1 MERKKSAISKM
12 NDRSREVFTKIVD
25 AYVATGEPIG
35 SRTLSQQLSTSLS
48 AATIRN
54 VMADLE
60 EAGLLFSP
68 HTSAGRLPTEAGLRI
83 FVNGLLEIGN
93 LTLDESADLESRFAG
108 TGKSFEGVLEDATST
123 LSGLSNCAGIV
134 MAPKTET
141 PLKQIEFVHLNP
153 GRALVVMVTA
163 EGIVENR
170 IIKVPK
176 DISPSVLVEATN
188 FLNQRLVGQTIG
200 DTRAV
205 ILEELE
211 QNKAALDQL
220 TGKVVQAGLATWSG
234 EGGAGTLI
242 VSGHA
247 NLLEDVNIVTDLE
260 HIRTLFNALETNELM
275 LKVLEMTDQA
285 EGVQIFI
292 GADNELFNL
301 SGCSFIVAPY
311 NSGHSQLVGAIGVI
325 GPTRMNYA
333 RIIPLVDYTAK
344 LIGRMMGT
352 HEQDFNMKRV

>member
-1 MERKKSAISKM
+1 MERRKTAISEM
-12 NDRSREVFTKIVD
+12 NDRSREVFKKIVD

-48 AATIRN
+48 SATIRN

-60 EAGLLFSP
+60 EAGLLYSP
-68 HTSAGRLPTEAGLRI
+68 HTSSGRLPTEAGLRI
-83 FVNGLLEIGN
+83 FVDGLLEIGN
-93 LTLDESADLESRFAG
+93 LTSKESTDLEGRFAG
-108 TGKSFEGVLEDATST
+108 TGKSFSGVLEDATNT

-141 PLKQIEFVHLNP
+141 PLKHIEFVHLNP
-153 GRALVVMVTA
+153 GRALVIIVTA

-170 IIKVPK
+170 IIEVPK
-176 DISPSVLVEATN
+176 DIRPSVFVEASN

-200 DTRAV
+200 EARNA
-205 ILEELE
+205 ILRELG
-211 QNKAALDQL
+211 QKKAALDQL
-220 TGKVVQAGLATWSG
+220 TRNIVEAGLATWSG
-234 EGGAGTLI
+234 EGSEGTLI
-242 VSGHA
+242 VSGRA
-247 NLLEDVNIVTDLE
+247 NLLEDVSVVTDLE

-311 NSGHSQLVGAIGVI
+311 NSGDSQLVGAIGVI

-333 RIIPLVDYTAK
+333 RIIPMVDYTAK
-344 LIGRMMGT
+344 LINRMMGS
-352 HEQDFNMKRV
+352 HEKDYEINRE